1 MAEIR
6 LRIHSNGNVQL
17 RTNSELVEGSSGF
30 RVGADL
36 NVNEII
42 ENPSLPVPFR
52 IHPNGVLEIKGQL
65 EEGVNL

>member
-17 RTNSELVEGSSGF
+17 HTNSELVEGSSGF
-30 RVGADL
+30 SVGADL

-42 ENPSLPVPFR
+42 ENSSLPVPFR

-65 EEGVNL
+65 EEEVNL